1 MTTIDL
7 DGPPSFSFDR
17 EDGAPNFEESQVWTP
32 EMVETLASLLA
43 EAAAE
48 NDRLCDDVHPTV
60 ELLEARH
67 AIDTASL
74 SVQNL
79 LDALREGDAGGD

>member
-7 DGPPSFSFDR
+7 DGPSFSLDR
-17 EDGAPNFEESQVWTP
+17 EDGAPNLEESQVWTP
-32 EMVETLASLLA
+32 DMVETLASLLA

-48 NDRLCDDVHPTV
+48 NDRLCDEVHPTV

-67 AIDTASL
+67 AIDTAAL

-79 LDALREGDAGGD
+79 LDALRQDDPDSD